1 VYRVAKNAP
10 FSRRRLK
17 PGGVAADMPPPL
29 PYIDATSCLPP
40 TSPMLIKDAYI
51 DKAGR
56 AGLIHDPEQVRIVA
70 ALQKLQERIKKDAS
84 PLRRLLRAVR
94 RSRTPD
100 RSCGIYLWGGVG
112 RGKTFLMD
120 LFFNTL
126 PIEKKRR
133 VHFHRM
139 MRELH
144 ARLRDLRNE
153 EDPLDRAA
161 ADIARETDVLC
172 FDEFF
177 VSDIG
182 DAMILGRLMEGL
194 FRRGVVLV
202 ATSNSAPGDL
212 YAGGLQRERFLPAIR
227 ILEENTE
234 VLELAGE
241 TDYRLRLLR
250 EAGTY
255 LCPADA
261 AAETRLE
268 NYFREIAPGEI
279 ADNAVVEVLGRE
291 IPARKHARGIAWF
304 EFAGLCDGPR
314 SQQDYIEIARW
325 YPTVIVSDIPV
336 LDGDR
341 ENAARRFIALVDE
354 FYDRRVKLIVSAA
367 APVPSLYSGK
377 LLQFEFERTVS
388 RLTEM
393 QTEKYLHSAHL
404 S

>member
-1 VYRVAKNAP
+1 
-10 FSRRRLK
+10 
-17 PGGVAADMPPPL
+17 MPPAL

-40 TSPMLIKDAYI
+40 ISPMLIKDAYI
-51 DKAGR
+51 AKAGR
-56 AGLIHDPEQVRIVA
+56 AGLIHDPGQLRIVA
-70 ALQKLQERIKKDAS
+70 ALQTLQERILEDAS
-84 PLRRLLRAVR
+84 PLQRLLRLVR

-120 LFFNTL
+120 LFFATL
-126 PIEKKRR
+126 PIQRKRR

-139 MRELH
+139 MREVH
-144 ARLRDLRNE
+144 ARLRDLRNR

-182 DAMILGRLMEGL
+182 DATILGRLMEGL

-234 VLELAGE
+234 VLELDGV

-261 AAETRLE
+261 TADRKLE

-279 ADNAVVEVLGRE
+279 ADNTVVEVLGRE
-291 IPARKHARGIAWF
+291 IPARKCARGIAWF

-314 SQQDYIEIARW
+314 SQEDYIEIARW

-336 LDGDR
+336 LDRDR
-341 ENAARRFIALVDE
+341 ENATRRFIALVDE
-354 FYDRRVKLIVSAA
+354 FYDCRVKLIVSAA
-367 APVPSLYSGK
+367 APVLSLYSGK

-388 RLTEM
+388 RLSEM